1 MLKSTQSIMVTGA
14 AGFIGF
20 HVSQALLKAGYNVVG
35 VDNLND
41 YYDVNLK
48 HARLN
53 QLKIFANFAF
63 HKADIADRLEMAT
76 IWDQYPDID
85 QIIHLAAQAGV
96 RYSLINP
103 FAYVHSN
110 LLGHLV
116 ILELCRHRRNF
127 KHLVYASSSSVYGSN
142 KNSPFSVQDR
152 TDSPISLYSATK
164 KADELMSQAYTH
176 LYQIPATG
184 LRFFTVYGPW
194 GRPDMSAYL
203 FAKAILEDK
212 PIQVFN
218 QGNMKRDFTYI
229 DDIVTGIL
237 GALNRN
243 PVDAKGQPDHKVYN
257 LGNNHCE
264 PLMKFIELIEKALG
278 KQGQKDLLPM
288 QPGDVAETFADI
300 TESIRDLNFMPK
312 IQIAKG
318 IPLFIEWFQEH
329 HQQFK
334 TAV

>member
-1 MLKSTQSIMVTGA
+1 MLKPTQSIMVTGA

-20 HVSQALLKAGYNVVG
+20 HVSQVLLKAGYNVVG

-53 QLKIFANFAF
+53 QLQTFANFIF
-63 HKADIADRLEMAT
+63 HKVDIADRVEMT
-76 IWDQYPDID
+76 KIWDHYPDID

-116 ILELCRHRRNF
+116 ILELCRHRQNF

-142 KNSPFSVQDR
+142 KNSPFSVLDR

-176 LYQIPATG
+176 LYKIPSTG

-229 DDIVTGIL
+229 DDIVAGII

-243 PVDAKGQPDHKVYN
+243 PVDAQGLPNHQVYN

-264 PLMKFIELIEKALG
+264 PLMNFIELIEKALG

-300 TESIRDLNFMPK
+300 TESTRDFNFMPK
-312 IQIAKG
+312 IQIAEG
-318 IPLFIEWFQEH
+318 IPLFIDWFKEF